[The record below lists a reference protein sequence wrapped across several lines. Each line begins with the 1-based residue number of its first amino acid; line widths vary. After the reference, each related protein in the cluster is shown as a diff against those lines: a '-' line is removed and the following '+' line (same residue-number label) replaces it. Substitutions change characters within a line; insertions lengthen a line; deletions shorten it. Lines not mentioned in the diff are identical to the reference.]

1 MTNAI
6 KTPYPGTFYRRPTPD
21 AEPYVDA
28 GDRVSAGDIV
38 GLVEVMKNFFE
49 VTSTVD
55 GTVERFLVENGD
67 LVDADQDIAIL
78 ASWAA

>member
-6 KTPYPGTFYRRPTPD
+6 KTPYPGTFYRRSTPD

-38 GLVEVMKNFFE
+38 GLFEVMKNFFE

-78 ASWAA
+78 AS